1 MPLSDRVVNLSALPA
16 EQMQGLLSALS
27 DIVFV
32 TDASGYIQAVQA
44 SGKELQRLNLG
55 VWKGKNLSD
64 VSTLDSLEKIRQ
76 LLAEPT
82 NNAPT
87 PWRHINLLG
96 PGEVDVPLQVMA
108 VLMPSEKQTWLFGR
122 DLTGVSQ
129 MQRRLVD
136 AHQSMER
143 DYLRLRHME
152 ARYRLLFESVADPML
167 VVDVAQRR
175 IMEANHAAQSVLKD
189 AVKRLPGTDIAQ
201 CFEPASRDNVDAL
214 LRSSQAS
221 GRMESARVRSLK
233 ADEDCLL
240 HASVFVQEGGPQFL
254 LRLQPTVAQRGN
266 KLGMGSSGDWFSDA
280 LENAPI
286 GFIVTDRSGMIKAG
300 NAEIC
305 AMLGLSSSSQ
315 VVGKHLEDYLARGT
329 VDLGVLLNNLRQSRI
344 LRGFATELRSV
355 AGVQLAV
362 DMAAVTLVADE
373 LTYGFFIRDIR
384 LGGGREKSATSGM
397 ADSVEQLSQLVGRMP
412 MKDIVGETSTMIER
426 MCIQAALELTHNN
439 RASAA
444 EMLGL
449 SRQSLYVK
457 LHRYGMVSET
467 DSE

>member
-1 MPLSDRVVNLSALPA
+1 MNLNALPS
-16 EQMQGLLSALS
+16 EQVQSLLSALS
-27 DIVFV
+27 DVIFV
-32 TDASGYIQAVQA
+32 TDATGHIQDIQV
-44 SGKELQRLNLG
+44 SGKELQRLNLN

-76 LLAEPT
+76 LFVPPKADTP
-82 NNAPT
+82 NA
-87 PWRHINLLG
+87 WRHVNLRG
-96 PGEVDVPLQVMA
+96 PADTDVPLQIMSVA
-108 VLMPSEKQTWLFGR
+108 LAHNTQFWLFGR
-122 DLTGVSQ
+122 DLSGVSQ

-175 IMEANHAAQSVLKD
+175 VMEANHAAQTVLKE

-201 CFEPASRDNVDAL
+201 CFEATSRDSLDAL
-214 LRSSQAS
+214 LRASQAS
-221 GRMESARVRSLK
+221 GRTETARVRTLK
-233 ADEDCLL
+233 ADEDCQL

-254 LRLQPTVAQRGN
+254 LRLQPMGSQRGA
-266 KLGMGSSGDWFSDA
+266 KSGASADGNDWFSNA

-286 GFIVTDRSGMIKAG
+286 GFIVTDRSGLIKAG

-305 AMLGLSSSSQ
+305 AMLGLSTSSQ
-315 VVGKHLEDYLARGT
+315 LVDKNLEDYLARGS
-329 VDLGVLLNNLRQSRI
+329 VDMGVLLNNLRQSRI

-457 LHRYGMVSET
+457 LHRYGMVSEI
-467 DSE
+467 DPE

>member
-1 MPLSDRVVNLSALPA
+1 MNLNSLPA
-16 EQMQGLLSALS
+16 EQVQSLLSALS
-27 DIVFV
+27 DVIVM
-32 TDASGYIQAVQA
+32 TDVQGHVHDIQI
-44 SGKELQRLNLG
+44 SGKELQRLNLNE
-55 VWKGKNLSD
+55 WKGKTLFA
-64 VSTLDSLEKIRQ
+64 VATLDSQEKIRQ
-76 LLAEPT
+76 VLGAAQAG
-82 NNAPT
+82 APHT
-87 PWRHINLLG
+87 WRHINLLG
-96 PGEVDVPLQVMA
+96 PGEVDVPLQVMSVA
-108 VLMPSEKQTWLFGR
+108 FAHSQTFWLFGR
-122 DLTGVSQ
+122 DLSGVSQ

-175 IMEANHAAQSVLKD
+175 VMEANHAAQSVLKD
-189 AVKRLPGTDIAQ
+189 AVKRLPGTDITL
-201 CFEPASRDNVDAL
+201 CFDPASRDSLDAL
-214 LRSSQAS
+214 LRSSQTS
-221 GRMESARVRSLK
+221 GRTETARVRPLK
-233 ADEDCLL
+233 AEEDCQL

-254 LRLQPTVAQRGN
+254 LRLQPMGSQRGA
-266 KLGMGSSGDWFSDA
+266 KSGTQAEGDWFSNA

-286 GFIVTDRSGMIKAG
+286 GFIVTDRNGQIKAG
-300 NAEIC
+300 NTEIC
-305 AMLGLSSSSQ
+305 AMLGLSSISQ
-315 VVGKHLEDYLARGT
+315 LIDKNLEDYLARGS

-362 DMAAVTLVADE
+362 DMAAVTLVGDD

>member
-1 MPLSDRVVNLSALPA
+1 MNLNALPP
-16 EQMQGLLSALS
+16 EQVQSLLSALS
-27 DIVFV
+27 DVIFV
-32 TDASGYIQAVQA
+32 TDAKGHIQDIQV
-44 SGKELQRLNLG
+44 SGKELQRLHLDE
-55 VWKGKNLSD
+55 WKGKNLSE
-64 VSTLDSLEKIRQ
+64 VSSLDSLEKIRQ
-76 LLAEPT
+76 LFVPPKAGT
-82 NNAPT
+82 SNA
-87 PWRHINLLG
+87 WRHVNLRG
-96 PGEVDVPLQVMA
+96 PADTDVPLQIMSVA
-108 VLMPSEKQTWLFGR
+108 FAQNTQFWLFGR

-129 MQRRLVD
+129 MQKRLVD

-175 IMEANHAAQSVLKD
+175 VMEANHAAQSVLKD

-201 CFEPASRDNVDAL
+201 CFEPHSRDSLDAL

-221 GRMESARVRSLK
+221 GRTETARVRTFK
-233 ADEDCLL
+233 ATEDCQMY
-240 HASVFVQEGGPQFL
+240 ASVFVQEGGPQFL
-254 LRLQPTVAQRGN
+254 LRLQA
-266 KLGMGSSGDWFSDA
+266 MGSQRSAKSVANAVTDEWFSNA

-286 GFIVTDRSGMIKAG
+286 GFIVTDRSGLIKAG

-305 AMLGLSSSSQ
+305 AMLGLSTSSQ
-315 VVGKHLEDYLARGT
+315 LVDKNLEDYLARGS

-457 LHRYGMVSET
+457 LHRYGMVSEI

>member
-1 MPLSDRVVNLSALPA
+1 
-16 EQMQGLLSALS
+16 
-27 DIVFV
+27 
-32 TDASGYIQAVQA
+32 
-44 SGKELQRLNLG
+44 
-55 VWKGKNLSD
+55 
-64 VSTLDSLEKIRQ
+64 
-76 LLAEPT
+76 
-82 NNAPT
+82 
-87 PWRHINLLG
+87 
-96 PGEVDVPLQVMA
+96 
-108 VLMPSEKQTWLFGR
+108 
-122 DLTGVSQ
+122 
-129 MQRRLVD
+129 
-136 AHQSMER
+136 
-143 DYLRLRHME
+143 
-152 ARYRLLFESVADPML
+152 ML

-175 IMEANHAAQSVLKD
+175 VMEANHAAQSVLKD

-201 CFEPASRDNVDAL
+201 CFEPHSRDSLDAL

-221 GRMESARVRSLK
+221 GRTETARVRTFK
-233 ADEDCLL
+233 ATEDCQMY
-240 HASVFVQEGGPQFL
+240 ASVFVQEGGPQFL
-254 LRLQPTVAQRGN
+254 LRLQA
-266 KLGMGSSGDWFSDA
+266 MGSQRSAKSVANAVADEWFSNA

-286 GFIVTDRSGMIKAG
+286 GFIVTDRSGLIKAG

-305 AMLGLSSSSQ
+305 AMLGLSTSSQ
-315 VVGKHLEDYLARGT
+315 LVDKNLEDYLARGS

-457 LHRYGMVSET
+457 LHRYGMVSEI